1 MIDPTSLQKLS
12 QKQGI
17 DRYTILREYVQ
28 LLYLGKLYSLPQSKN
43 LIFKGGTALRFLFNS
58 NRFSED
64 LDFTTSMNP
73 NEIISLSD
81 QIVKN
86 LSQELPKIS
95 IVTLK
100 TIAGLSR
107 KISLPT
113 EISPQPLT
121 IKLDFSDRELV
132 VFPKQGLLQTS
143 LPVRN
148 TSVITYL
155 DFPEILAEKWRAIA
169 TRKKG
174 RDLYDMWFLLAHG
187 VVFDQPLIQK
197 KLDYYQE
204 IYNPAG
210 LIAKISS
217 WSQQGLD
224 NDLRRF
230 LPEKDREAL
239 KILKTEL
246 LSLLNRHLPTNSPS

>member
-1 MIDPTSLQKLS
+1 MIDPVTVQRLS

-17 DRYTILREYVQ
+17 DRYTILREYIQ
-28 LLYLGKLYSLPQSKN
+28 LLYLNELYTFPESKKLV
-43 LIFKGGTALRFLFNS
+43 FKGGTALRFLFNS

-64 LDFTTSMNP
+64 LDFTTTMSP
-73 NEIISLSD
+73 SEIVSLSD
-81 QIVKN
+81 QVVKN
-86 LSQELPKIS
+86 LSQELPQIN
-95 IVTLK
+95 IATLK
-100 TIAGLSR
+100 TLIGLSR

-113 EISPQPLT
+113 GISSQPLT

-132 VFPKQGLLQTS
+132 VLPKQGLLQTI
-143 LPVRN
+143 LPIRN

-204 IYNPAG
+204 VYNSTE
-210 LIAKISS
+210 LISKISS
-217 WSQQGLD
+217 WNQQDLD

-230 LPEKDREAL
+230 LPEKDRGAISVL
-239 KILKTEL
+239 KAEL
-246 LSLLNRHLPTNSPS
+246 LSLLNRALQP